1 MNKNYR
7 VVMLQPL
14 LLLSCMFL
22 FFVFLY
28 GYHLHDKDIPPCET
42 IYKIE
47 IPQAKYSLVFDD
59 TSFKALEK
67 PSYHDSSFKDEG
79 HAVFS
84 ELAFPYG
91 APVLSVY
98 KSESVLETDNL

>member
-7 VVMLQPL
+7 VVMIQPL
-14 LLLSCMFL
+14 LLISCMVL

-47 IPQAKYSLVFDD
+47 IPQAKYSLVFEN
-59 TSFKALEK
+59 TQFKEPTK
-67 PSYHDSSFKDEG
+67 PSYHDSEYLDVG
-79 HAVFS
+79 QAVIS
-84 ELAFPYG
+84 ELAFPEG
-91 APVLSVY
+91 APIPSIY
-98 KSESVLETDNL
+98 KSHSTDKQN

>member
-1 MNKNYR
+1 M
-7 VVMLQPL
+7 MDIFQPL
-14 LLLSCMFL
+14 ILLSGMVL

-47 IPQAKYSLVFDD
+47 IPQAKYSLVFGD
-59 TSFKALEK
+59 TSFKKIDE
-67 PSYHDSSFKDEG
+67 PSNHDKAYKDES

-84 ELAFPYG
+84 ELAFPHG
-91 APVLSVY
+91 SPVPSVY
-98 KSESVLETDNL
+98 KSESTLETDNL